1 MPTLSPDMASI
12 SENYRFTINNFCYTV
27 PFFLQEPPM
36 PNRTMPE
43 NLASLS
49 RVMAWL
55 SGAGLILYPLMVAA
69 IFVFPGGA
77 TDWMM
82 YSQDHLGAALNANVP
97 IAFRLAALACEA
109 APAAL
114 VLWALWSL
122 RQLFL
127 RYASGDVFSNETLQ
141 LLHNVA
147 VAIFAQVIVAFV
159 AQGPMSFLLT
169 YPLGHGHRDISLSL
183 GSDDVFSVFMAGV
196 VLVIARVMAVARRM
210 ADENESFV

>member
-1 MPTLSPDMASI
+1 MAAVPDNLAGLS
-12 SENYRFTINNFCYTV
+12 
-27 PFFLQEPPM
+27 
-36 PNRTMPE
+36 RTM
-43 NLASLS
+43 
-49 RVMAWL
+49 
-55 SGAGLILYPLMVAA
+55 AGLSALGLVVYPLMVTAT
-69 IFVFPGGA
+69 FLFPGAA

-82 YSQDHLGAALNANVP
+82 FHQNLLGTALNENVP
-97 IAFRLAALACEA
+97 LTFRLAALACEA
-109 APAAL
+109 APTAF

-127 RYASGDVFSNETLQ
+127 RYAAGDVFSNETLR

-159 AQGPMSFLLT
+159 AQGPITLLLT
-169 YPLGHGHRDISLSL
+169 YPLGQGHRFVSLSL
-183 GSDDVFSVFMAGV
+183 GSDDVFSLFMAGV